1 MKTTFLF
8 FIFCFL
14 FFISVAQGA
23 QVDEGLVPCGPGTS
37 KTVCQWTDLY
47 VLFKKIIDFA
57 IYNLVFPI
65 SAVMIVVG
73 GIFIMTAGDSSSRVT
88 TGKEII
94 TAAVVGLLI
103 ALLSWLIIDT
113 IMKMIT
119 CKNFQDIWTNLG
131 PWQGTCPTK

>member
-1 MKTTFLF
+1 MFKIAFIIFYILF
-8 FIFCFL
+8 FIL
-14 FFISVAQGA
+14 IPLNMTQA
-23 QVDEGLVPCGPGTS
+23 GLVPCGPGTAEPE
-37 KTVCQWTDLY
+37 CRWNHFY

-73 GIFIMTAGDSSSRVT
+73 GIMIMTAGDSSGRVT

-113 IMKMIT
+113 IMKIL
-119 CKNFQDIWTNLG
+119 TNGRLG
-131 PWQGTCPTK
+131 PWNQL